1 MRKFPLHASRFSL
14 PCWYGSVLAACTPNR
29 SIVRSGQ
36 FVQTNRSAKDSAP
49 GDVYALAQTTDGF
62 LWLGTMQGLCRGPR
76 YVVWTL
82 KVCLFLALACSC
94 CAAFESD
101 R

>member
-62 LWLGTMQGLCRGPR
+62 LWLGTMQGLCRGSSIRCSDAGGLPVPR
-76 YVVWTL
+76 
-82 KVCLFLALACSC
+82 ACMLVR
-94 CAAFESD
+94 F
-101 R
+101 RV